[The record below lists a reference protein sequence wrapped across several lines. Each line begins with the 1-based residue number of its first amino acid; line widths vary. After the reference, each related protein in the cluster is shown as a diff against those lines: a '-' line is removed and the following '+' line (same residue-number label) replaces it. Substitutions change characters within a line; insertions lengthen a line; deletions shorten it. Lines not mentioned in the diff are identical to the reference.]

1 MDLTCRIPIAHEE
14 VLKGCNFEKKSR
26 YNEKSFV
33 LEITYMI
40 VHVIIGVSVAKL
52 TENKDLSRDEKNL
65 GKLQNKFPRCLP
77 TSDELLNGVHKEKGT
92 FFAKMRLHRMIIVG
106 HKQVSWNSI
115 LHHQDLINLLFN
127 RRVESIGVRSFQI
140 STSILASFIV

>member
-1 MDLTCRIPIAHEE
+1 MNP
-14 VLKGCNFEKKSR
+14 KSR
-26 YNEKSFV
+26 HY
-33 LEITYMI
+33 ITYMI

-52 TENKDLSRDEKNL
+52 TENKDLSRDEENL

-77 TSDELLNGVHKEKGT
+77 TSDELLNGVHKEKST